1 MTLRKILLRLIRA
14 RALLL
19 LVEVLLAL
27 CRILLLTLG
36 KFLLALG
43 LKRLRL
49 LRLPGLLSLSNVLR
63 LSGLLRLSLLI
74 LVLRALLLRTL
85 RGKARLLL
93 IHGSLRLPLKTL
105 LCGRNLGSAA
115 RGSSRSGRCLSLGTT
130 RISRIACIRLGAR
143 IRRLTLRLTRRLLG
157 ARLA

>member
-1 MTLRKILLRLIRA
+1 MTLRNILLRLIRA

-19 LVEVLLAL
+19 IEALLAL
-27 CRILLLTLG
+27 CRLLLLTLG

-43 LKRLRL
+43 LKRPRL
-49 LRLPGLLSLSNVLR
+49 LRLPGLLR
-63 LSGLLRLSLLI
+63 LSGLLRLRLLTP
-74 LVLRALLLRTL
+74 VLSVLLLRTL

-105 LCGRNLGSAA
+105 LRGRNLGSAA

-130 RISRIACIRLGAR
+130 RISRIACIR
-143 IRRLTLRLTRRLLG
+143 RLTLRLTRRLLG

>member
-1 MTLRKILLRLIRA
+1 MTLRKILLTLIRA

-19 LVEVLLAL
+19 LVEALLAL

-43 LKRLRL
+43 LVRLRL
-49 LRLPGLLSLSNVLR
+49 LRLPGLLSLSNALR
-63 LSGLLRLSLLI
+63 LSGLLRLSLLTP
-74 LVLRALLLRTL
+74 VLSVLFLRTL

-105 LCGRNLGSAA
+105 LRGRNLGSAA
-115 RGSSRSGRCLSLGTT
+115 RGSSRSGRCLSLGTA
-130 RISRIACIRLGAR
+130 RISRIAR

>member
-1 MTLRKILLRLIRA
+1 MTLRKILLTLI

-19 LVEVLLAL
+19 LVEALLAL
-27 CRILLLTLG
+27 CRIL
-36 KFLLALG
+36 LLALG

-49 LRLPGLLSLSNVLR
+49 LRMPGLLGLSNVLR
-63 LSGLLRLSLLI
+63 LCGLLRLSLLPP
-74 LVLRALLLRTL
+74 VLSVLLLRTL

-105 LCGRNLGSAA
+105 LRGRNLGSAA
-115 RGSSRSGRCLSLGTT
+115 RGSSRSGRRLSLGTA
-130 RISRIACIRLGAR
+130 RISRIAC

-157 ARLA
+157 A

>member
-1 MTLRKILLRLIRA
+1 MIEA
-14 RALLL
+14 
-19 LVEVLLAL
+19 LLAL
-27 CRILLLTLG
+27 CRLLLLTLG
-36 KFLLALG
+36 
-43 LKRLRL
+43 LKRPRL

-63 LSGLLRLSLLI
+63 LCGLLRLSLLPP
-74 LVLRALLLRTL
+74 VLSVLLLRTL

-105 LCGRNLGSAA
+105 LRGRNLGSAA

-130 RISRIACIRLGAR
+130 RISRIACIR
-143 IRRLTLRLTRRLLG
+143 RLTLRLTRRLLG

>member
-1 MTLRKILLRLIRA
+1 MLI

-19 LVEVLLAL
+19 IEALLAL

-36 KFLLALG
+36 I
-43 LKRLRL
+43 KRLRL
-49 LRLPGLLSLSNVLR
+49 LRLPGLLGLSNVLR
-63 LSGLLRLSLLI
+63 LCGLLRLSLLPP
-74 LVLRALLLRTL
+74 VLSVLLLRTL

-105 LCGRNLGSAA
+105 LRGRNLGGAA
-115 RGSSRSGRCLSLGTT
+115 RGSSRSGSCLSFGTT
-130 RISRIACIRLGAR
+130 RISRIARIGLGAR

>member
-19 LVEVLLAL
+19 IEALLAL
-27 CRILLLTLG
+27 CRLLLLTLG
-36 KFLLALG
+36 
-43 LKRLRL
+43 LKRPRL

-63 LSGLLRLSLLI
+63 LCGLLRLRLLTP
-74 LVLRALLLRTL
+74 VLSVLLLRTL

-105 LCGRNLGSAA
+105 LRGRNLGSAA

-130 RISRIACIRLGAR
+130 RISRIACIR
-143 IRRLTLRLTRRLLG
+143 RLTLRLTRRLLG

>member
-1 MTLRKILLRLIRA
+1 M
-14 RALLL
+14 
-19 LVEVLLAL
+19 LAL
-27 CRILLLTLG
+27 CRILLLALG
-36 KFLLALG
+36 KFLLALS

-49 LRLPGLLSLSNVLR
+49 LRLLGLLGLSNVLR
-63 LSGLLRLSLLI
+63 LCGLLRLSLLPP
-74 LVLRALLLRTL
+74 VLSVLLLRTL

-105 LCGRNLGSAA
+105 LRGRNLGSAA
-115 RGSSRSGRCLSLGTT
+115 RRSSRSGRCLSLGTA
-130 RISRIACIRLGAR
+130 RISRIAC

>member
-1 MTLRKILLRLIRA
+1 MLI

-19 LVEVLLAL
+19 LVEALLAL

-43 LKRLRL
+43 LKRPRL

-63 LSGLLRLSLLI
+63 LCGLLRLSLLI

-85 RGKARLLL
+85 RGKSLLL

-105 LCGRNLGSAA
+105 LRGRNLGSAA

-130 RISRIACIRLGAR
+130 RISQIARIGLGAR
-143 IRRLTLRLTRRLLG
+143 ICRLTLRLTRRLLG

>member
-1 MTLRKILLRLIRA
+1 M
-14 RALLL
+14 
-19 LVEVLLAL
+19 LVEALLAL
-27 CRILLLTLG
+27 CRILLLALG
-36 KFLLALG
+36 KFLLALS

-49 LRLPGLLSLSNVLR
+49 LRLPGLLGLSNVLR
-63 LSGLLRLSLLI
+63 LCGLLRLSLLI
-74 LVLRALLLRTL
+74 SVLGVLLLRTL
-85 RGKARLLL
+85 RSKARLLL

-115 RGSSRSGRCLSLGTT
+115 RGSSRSGRCLSLGAT
-130 RISRIACIRLGAR
+130 RISRIARIRQGAC

>member
-19 LVEVLLAL
+19 IEALLAL
-27 CRILLLTLG
+27 CRILLLALG

-43 LKRLRL
+43 LVRLRL

-63 LSGLLRLSLLI
+63 LRGLLGLSLLTP
-74 LVLRALLLRTL
+74 VLSVLLLRTL

-93 IHGSLRLPLKTL
+93 IHGSLRLSIKTL
-105 LCGRNLGSAA
+105 LRGRNLGSAA
-115 RGSSRSGRCLSLGTT
+115 RGSSWSGRCMGLGTT
-130 RISRIACIRLGAR
+130 RIGRITR
-143 IRRLTLRLTRRLLG
+143 IHRLTLRLTRRLLG
-157 ARLA
+157 A

>member
-1 MTLRKILLRLIRA
+1 M
-14 RALLL
+14 
-19 LVEVLLAL
+19 LVEALLAL
-27 CRILLLTLG
+27 CRILLLALG
-36 KFLLALG
+36 KFLLALS

-49 LRLPGLLSLSNVLR
+49 LRLPGLLGLSNVLR
-63 LSGLLRLSLLI
+63 LCGLLRLSLLPP
-74 LVLRALLLRTL
+74 VLSVLLLRTL

-105 LCGRNLGSAA
+105 LRGRNLGSAA
-115 RGSSRSGRCLSLGTT
+115 RGSSRSGRCLSLGTA
-130 RISRIACIRLGAR
+130 RISRIAC

>member
-19 LVEVLLAL
+19 IEVPLAL
-27 CRILLLTLG
+27 CRLLLLTLLG
-36 KFLLALG
+36 KFLLTLG
-43 LKRLRL
+43 LKRLR
-49 LRLPGLLSLSNVLR
+49 LLSLSNVLR
-63 LSGLLRLSLLI
+63 LSGLLRLRLLTP
-74 LVLRALLLRTL
+74 VLSVLLLRTL
-85 RGKARLLL
+85 RGKTRLLL

-105 LCGRNLGSAA
+105 LRGRNLGSAA

-130 RISRIACIRLGAR
+130 RISRIACIGLGAR
-143 IRRLTLRLTRRLLG
+143 IRRLTLRLIRRLLG

>member
-1 MTLRKILLRLIRA
+1 M
-14 RALLL
+14 
-19 LVEVLLAL
+19 
-27 CRILLLTLG
+27 LTLG
-36 KFLLALG
+36 KFLLALS

-49 LRLPGLLSLSNVLR
+49 LRLPGLLGLSNVLR
-63 LSGLLRLSLLI
+63 LCGLLRLSLLPP
-74 LVLRALLLRTL
+74 VLSVLLLRTL

-105 LCGRNLGSAA
+105 LRGRNLGSAA
-115 RGSSRSGRCLSLGTT
+115 RGSSRSGRCLGLGTT
-130 RISRIACIRLGAR
+130 RISRIAC

>member
-1 MTLRKILLRLIRA
+1 MMLI

-19 LVEVLLAL
+19 LVEA
-27 CRILLLTLG
+27 LLTLG
-36 KFLLALG
+36 KFLLTLS

-49 LRLPGLLSLSNVLR
+49 LRLPGLLGLSNVLR
-63 LSGLLRLSLLI
+63 LCGLLRLSLLPP
-74 LVLRALLLRTL
+74 VLSVLLLRTL
-85 RGKARLLL
+85 RSKARLLL

-105 LCGRNLGSAA
+105 LRGRNLGSAA
-115 RGSSRSGRCLSLGTT
+115 RGSSRSGRFLSFGTT
-130 RISRIACIRLGAR
+130 RISRIAR